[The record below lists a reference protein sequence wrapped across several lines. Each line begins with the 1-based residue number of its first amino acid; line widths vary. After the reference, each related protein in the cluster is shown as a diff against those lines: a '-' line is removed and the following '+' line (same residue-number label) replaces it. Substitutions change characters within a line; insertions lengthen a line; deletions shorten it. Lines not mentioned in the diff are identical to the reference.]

1 MGTFKTKLKKILPS
15 IVTCIY
21 GEWKYRDVIKKYR
34 EGQKNIKKRKNDH
47 TLPKVAFIIQFPE
60 VWNSIYTVYEAARK
74 AGIPTLLL
82 SVPKA
87 EVNYSSTYTVSSDGR
102 NEAYDF
108 FCEKNIEAVNAYDCE
123 HQSWYDLKEFEPDY
137 VFYARP
143 YNSQYPECYRSN
155 VVCGYSNICYIPYA
169 YSQTTDG
176 LFSASFNYG
185 FALSAYLSFVPSK
198 IRLLECEKRFAL
210 QKMLNTNK
218 YVFLGFPRFDLLTA
232 YSGKEAVGE
241 VKTFAWLPRWTVD
254 KTENQK
260 SSSFFKYIDKFL
272 EYMKEHQEAELIIR
286 PHPLMFKVVVETGM
300 MQKQEVE
307 DLKARINSASNVY
320 LDETKSYIETLIKA
334 DALISD
340 FSSLLMEYFVT
351 GKPIIYCDSA
361 EGFNSDAL
369 LMDKTLY
376 HAYEWNEIVMHME
389 SLYSGQDA
397 EFSNRQNVVA
407 QLMPKNAGHIGEEIL
422 NYILCDF
429 RDLKGKIER

>member
-87 EVNYSSTYTVSSDGR
+87 EVNYSSTYTVSLDGR

-218 YVFLGFPRFDLLTA
+218 YVF
-232 YSGKEAVGE
+232 
-241 VKTFAWLPRWTVD
+241 
-254 KTENQK
+254 
-260 SSSFFKYIDKFL
+260 
-272 EYMKEHQEAELIIR
+272 
-286 PHPLMFKVVVETGM
+286 
-300 MQKQEVE
+300 
-307 DLKARINSASNVY
+307 SAHTN
-320 LDETKSYIETLIKA
+320 
-334 DALISD
+334 
-340 FSSLLMEYFVT
+340 
-351 GKPIIYCDSA
+351 
-361 EGFNSDAL
+361 
-369 LMDKTLY
+369 
-376 HAYEWNEIVMHME
+376 
-389 SLYSGQDA
+389 
-397 EFSNRQNVVA
+397 
-407 QLMPKNAGHIGEEIL
+407 
-422 NYILCDF
+422 
-429 RDLKGKIER
+429 